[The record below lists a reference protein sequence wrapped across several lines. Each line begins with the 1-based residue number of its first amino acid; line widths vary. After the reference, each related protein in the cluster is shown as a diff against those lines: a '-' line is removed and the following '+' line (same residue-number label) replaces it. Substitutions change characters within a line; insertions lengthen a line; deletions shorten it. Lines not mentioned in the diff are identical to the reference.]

1 MSKRLIAGL
10 TGITLMVVGRPSAD
24 LHSQSIEVVSL
35 LSRVDHLVYATPDLQ
50 AGIDQIERL
59 LGVRAINGGQ
69 HPGAGTRNALVA
81 LGPTTYLEIIG
92 PDPEQDSF
100 QGTRLFG
107 IDSLTTPRLVTWA
120 ANGDDLE
127 RLAESDL
134 GGGVRLGEVGSGS
147 RQTPQGV
154 SLSWRFTNP
163 RTIVADGMVPFFI
176 NWGDTPHPARTAT
189 PGATLIDLRAEHPE
203 PEQVQRRLNQ
213 LGLELRVSSGPR
225 VALVALI
232 MSPRGRVEL
241 R

>member
-1 MSKRLIAGL
+1 MNTRSIAGL
-10 TGITLMVVGRPSAD
+10 AGLTLLLVGRPGGD
-24 LHSQSIEVVSL
+24 LSSQSREAAFL

-50 AGIDQIERL
+50 AGIEQIERL
-59 LGVRAINGGQ
+59 LGVQATNGGQ

-81 LGPTTYLEIIG
+81 LGPTSYLEIIG
-92 PDPEQDSF
+92 PDPEQDTF

-120 ANGDDLE
+120 ANGNDLE
-127 RLAESDL
+127 QLAESDL
-134 GGGVRLGEVGSGS
+134 GGGVRLGVVGSGS

-163 RTIVADGMVPFFI
+163 RTIVADGIVPFFI
-176 NWGDTPHPARTAT
+176 NWGDTPHPAQTAT
-189 PGATLIDLRAEHPE
+189 AGATLIDLRAEHPE
-203 PEQVQRRLNQ
+203 PEQVKRMLSQ

-225 VALVALI
+225 AALVALI